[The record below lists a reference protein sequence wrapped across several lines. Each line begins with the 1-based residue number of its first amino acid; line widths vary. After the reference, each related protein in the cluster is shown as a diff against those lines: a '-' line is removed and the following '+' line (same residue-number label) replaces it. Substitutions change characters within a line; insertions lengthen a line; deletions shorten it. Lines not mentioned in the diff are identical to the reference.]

1 MEHLPEWLGNLL
13 YAALGGVG
21 VLGMGLIRARVD
33 NNRTRTE
40 DRTAFTGQLLER
52 VTALESSLADE
63 RRYCEDRMVHLEQVY
78 EKRLDSRDR
87 VITELRDRVAHLET
101 LMSGATE

>member
-1 MEHLPEWLGNLL
+1 MENLPEWFGNVL
-13 YAALGGVG
+13 YAALGGLG
-21 VLGMGLIRARVD
+21 ALVLGFMRARVD

-63 RRYCEDRMVHLEQVY
+63 RRYYGDRMVHLEQVY

-101 LMSGATE
+101 LMPGAPE